1 MLRAGP
7 VLPIVPKPVFEGGP
21 PGMHKPL
28 VSFEHEPQLTS
39 GFLKFA
45 RLKALNISA
54 WNRNLTFSVIENC
67 LRMEKSQSCKLGP
80 VTIPTPL
87 VPRRVSGAVAN
98 AAGLIQPSGPG
109 LANSTGPPR

>member
-7 VLPIVPKPVFEGGP
+7 VFEIVPKPLEVTTVAGA
-21 PGMHKPL
+21 
-28 VSFEHEPQLTS
+28 
-39 GFLKFA
+39 LKFA

-54 WNRNLTFSVIENC
+54 WNRNLNLSVIENC
-67 LRMEKSQSCKLGP
+67 LRIEKSQSCKLGP

-87 VPRRVSGAVAN
+87 FPRRVSGAAAN

-109 LANSTGPPR
+109 LQSSTAPPR

>member
-7 VLPIVPKPVFEGGP
+7 VFLIVPKPPVVTTVAGA
-21 PGMHKPL
+21 
-28 VSFEHEPQLTS
+28 
-39 GFLKFA
+39 LKFA

-87 VPRRVSGAVAN
+87 LPRLVSGAGAN
-98 AAGLIQPSGPG
+98 AAGLIQPLGPG
-109 LANSTGPPR
+109 LGNSTGPPT